1 MMNNNLFDDHVYLV
15 YKIVNKMDY
24 GYVDKEDLLQA
35 GLIGLFKAT
44 KKFNKNI
51 NNNFISF
58 SSIYIISEIKNELRT
73 NKLIVLNK
81 KIIKIK
87 KFLKN
92 NNDKNLSIN
101 EISDLLNENTEL
113 IHLGLMYQND
123 ICSLNELNEDEEMID
138 RIPDIKNE
146 DKYIDIISNLDFLSK
161 MIVLLKY
168 YRNYNQSEISK
179 ILNCSQSKVSRIEQ
193 KALEIIKKQL
203 I

>member
-1 MMNNNLFDDHVYLV
+1 MIYLV

-92 NNDKNLSIN
+92 NDDKNLSIN

-123 ICSLNELNEDEEMID
+123 ICSLNELNEDEEMIE

>member
-1 MMNNNLFDDHVYLV
+1 M
-15 YKIVNKMDY
+15 
-24 GYVDKEDLLQA
+24 
-35 GLIGLFKAT
+35 GLI
-44 KKFNKNI
+44 
-51 NNNFISF
+51 
-58 SSIYIISEIKNELRT
+58 
-73 NKLIVLNK
+73 
-81 KIIKIK
+81 
-87 KFLKN
+87 
-92 NNDKNLSIN
+92 
-101 EISDLLNENTEL
+101 
-113 IHLGLMYQND
+113 YQND
-123 ICSLNELNEDEEMID
+123 ICSLNELNEDEEMIE